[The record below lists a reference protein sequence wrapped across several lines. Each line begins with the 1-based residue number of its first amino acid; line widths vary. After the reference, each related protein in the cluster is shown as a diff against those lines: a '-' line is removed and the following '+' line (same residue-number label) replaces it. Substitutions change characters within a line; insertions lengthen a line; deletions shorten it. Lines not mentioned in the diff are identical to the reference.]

1 MQLVSLLISI
11 NNETT
16 TKGWFHKRSSRVI
29 RGFRTIVDNPRLN
42 INNDVGLTMNRIIV
56 ELEIPHEGRLVFYAW
71 NSDKVKPATCRECAQ
86 SCATENYCNLVPC
99 FETNPITLQLFVLCV
114 LPFLSSTSF
123 ELSIL
128 FKISTARWSTK
139 IICLASL
146 KFNSGNCLI
155 MADVLSKC
163 CAPIKSNDSQHL
175 HPELRL
181 FFLLPFFSFADLW
194 LQKTFR

>member
-71 NSDKVKPATCRECAQ
+71 NSGKVKPATCRECAQ

-155 MADVLSKC
+155 MADVLSKRFKQWFSTLT
-163 CAPIKSNDSQHL
+163 PSTSS
-175 HPELRL
+175 L
-181 FFLLPFFSFADLW
+181 FFFTSFLRGPVAPKDI
-194 LQKTFR
+194 